1 MLDKSYLH
9 NLGLNMKKMMKEE
22 FTAVCDINLK
32 HKEKIHLLYQQ
43 IKNNLKSAEHAQP
56 L

>member
-9 NLGLNMKKMMKEE
+9 DLGLNMKKMMKEE
-22 FTAVCDINLK
+22 FTAGCDINLK
-32 HKEKIHLLYQQ
+32 QEKIRLLYQQ